1 MPLIA
6 RPFQRI
12 AMDLIGP
19 LPRTQRGNRFVLTIC
34 DYATRY
40 PEAIA
45 LPSTEAHRISKEL
58 VGVFAHVGIPEEIL
72 SDQGPNFMSALLEE
86 VYRLLQIRR
95 IRTSPYHP
103 QTDGLVERFNGTLKM
118 MLKKFVSRNQKDWD
132 EYLPYLLFAYCEVP
146 QESTG
151 FSPFK
156 LLYGR
161 RVRGPL
167 DVLKESWT
175 KCSSEETPVI
185 AHVVEM
191 RNRLEEMRELVKK
204 NVERTQQKQKAI
216 YDRRAKL
223 RSLEV
228 GDDVLVL
235 LPMRRNRLKLEW
247 VGPYTVTQKVTS
259 VDYKV
264 ETPGRHR
271 GSKIY
276 HINLLKKW

>member
-72 SDQGPNFMSALLEE
+72 SEQGPNFMSALLEE

-118 MLKKFVSRNQKDWD
+118 MLKKFVSRNQKDGN
-132 EYLPYLLFAYCEVP
+132 EYLPYLLFAYREVP
-146 QESTG
+146 QEPTG
-151 FSPFK
+151 FS
-156 LLYGR
+156 
-161 RVRGPL
+161 
-167 DVLKESWT
+167 
-175 KCSSEETPVI
+175 
-185 AHVVEM
+185 
-191 RNRLEEMRELVKK
+191 RLNCCMEGEL
-204 NVERTQQKQKAI
+204 EDPWM
-216 YDRRAKL
+216 Y
-223 RSLEV
+223 
-228 GDDVLVL
+228 
-235 LPMRRNRLKLEW
+235 
-247 VGPYTVTQKVTS
+247 
-259 VDYKV
+259 
-264 ETPGRHR
+264 
-271 GSKIY
+271 
-276 HINLLKKW
+276 